1 MNRPFLILICG
12 LALSAAAF
20 SGMYAVTTAH
30 LPAHSNSPGLTW
42 LKQEYQLTDEQY
54 TQVCQL
60 YAAYHPKCMEMCRQ
74 IDERN
79 TRLKQLLAATNVVT
93 PEIKEALAENAQ
105 LRAKCQAAM
114 LNHFYA
120 VSQVMP
126 PEQGRRYLAWM
137 QSETLIPSPM
147 STNQTQAVRTIH
159 NRAH

>member
-1 MNRPFLILICG
+1 MNRSLLILVCG

-20 SGMYAVTTAH
+20 GGMYVVEM
-30 LPAHSNSPGLTW
+30 AHSPEHSTTPELTW

-60 YAAYHPKCMEMCRQ
+60 YAAYHPQCLEMCRQ

-79 TRLKQLLAATNVVT
+79 ARLKQLLAATNVVT

-105 LRAKCQAAM
+105 LRSKCQSAM

-120 VSQVMP
+120 VSQVMSP
-126 PEQGRRYLAWM
+126 QQGRRYLAWM

-147 STNQTQAVRTIH
+147 STDQTNTHSSVP
-159 NRAH
+159 